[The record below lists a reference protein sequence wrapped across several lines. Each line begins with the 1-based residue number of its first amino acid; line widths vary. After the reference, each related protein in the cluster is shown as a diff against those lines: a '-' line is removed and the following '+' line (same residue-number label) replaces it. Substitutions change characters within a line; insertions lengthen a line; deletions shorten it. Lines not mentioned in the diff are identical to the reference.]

1 MKTAEEK
8 ANKYAEEAILA
19 LYSDSELMQ
28 DFVQKQKKYAK
39 VDFLAGYHKGQ
50 SNPKIKQ
57 LKWVARF
64 VFSDELGIK
73 AQTPFCTYTIID
85 MEDSGFAE
93 GIYLSSIDDVDVEV
107 SSFDEGKKLAQED
120 FERRVLQCLTIK

>member
-39 VDFLAGYHKGQ
+39 VDFLAGYNEAMKEVKEMKA
-50 SNPKIKQ
+50 NAQ
-57 LKWVARF
+57 LIAAAPDLLEALLSLMDGIATVPPLVAIGG
-64 VFSDELGIK
+64 ELEAK
-73 AQTPFCTYTIID
+73 
-85 MEDSGFAE
+85 
-93 GIYLSSIDDVDVEV
+93 
-107 SSFDEGKKLAQED
+107 
-120 FERRVLQCLTIK
+120 

>member
-1 MKTAEEK
+1 MTVEEK

-39 VDFLAGYHKGQ
+39 VDFLAGYRKGQ

-57 LKWVARF
+57 LEWRGDVAHRIKTNTSIGEYEVYKSINGDYYF
-64 VFSDELGIK
+64 YIDGIK
-73 AQTPFCTYTIID
+73 ATTFTFNSL
-85 MEDSGFAE
+85 EKAKAFAQ
-93 GIYLSSIDDVDVEV
+93 
-107 SSFDEGKKLAQED
+107 AD
-120 FERRVLQCLTIK
+120 FEERVKECLIIE